1 MVRGLVFRLPVTLL
15 MKLGLATLFHP
26 RTRGWGASQQAMQE
40 YIDERRRADK
50 KALGLETNG
59 AE

>member
-1 MVRGLVFRLPVTLL
+1 IRGLVFRLPVKLL

-26 RTRGWGASQQAMQE
+26 RTRGWSKASAA
-40 YIDERRRADK
+40 IDEYVAERHAADTRALKLD
-50 KALGLETNG
+50 ARG